1 MKNNFDCLVIG
12 KGPLGILT
20 SYKLLE
26 KGKKVLNIDSGLGLN
41 LLQDKMTLESNISWL
56 DLEQKPSFNKKASDY
71 MWLGACMGWP
81 SNYFEDGSFE
91 EKNIPLSIAEIK
103 DSYKNIAEILKL
115 SEFDFIKN
123 IPNNKE
129 KTLKYHEF
137 SHIFAKVTKNLYL
150 NNLTSYIENN
160 KNYQFMDN
168 LIANKIM
175 PIKNKLVVEIIQYPG
190 LNISKFQANNVFL
203 CLGSVENTRL
213 LLQSKENIDLNL
225 EYLGKNLTDHIS
237 FPFAKINT
245 ENIANIK
252 NLFESKEDSPTS
264 NLWPRITYNN
274 DSPHSFCYVDRFHKR
289 KYTNNFFLKS
299 LIKHDGNA
307 YLNLFIE
314 KEASVDTS
322 LSLTPDSSSLLINFF
337 INNNEFESMI
347 KLSDRYAEYFNESI
361 EGIKISKIN
370 YDFSSID
377 KFTSTNHPS
386 GTTKMSR
393 EPSKGVVDKYSRIWN
408 QNNIFVYGSSVLPM
422 ASYIHPTFTSMALA
436 NYSLKNI

>member
-1 MKNNFDCLVIG
+1 MKNNFDSLVIG

-26 KGKKVLNIDSGLGLN
+26 KGIKVLNIDSGLGLK
-41 LLQDKMTLESNISWL
+41 LLQDKMTLKSNISWL
-56 DLEQKPSFNKKASDY
+56 DLEQKPSFNKKASNY

-91 EKNIPLSIAEIK
+91 EKNIPVSIDEIK
-103 DSYKNIAEILKL
+103 NSYKNIAKILKL

-129 KTLKYHEF
+129 QNLGNHEF
-137 SHIFAKVTKNLYL
+137 NHIFAKVTKNLYL

-160 KNYQFMDN
+160 KNYQFIDN
-168 LIANKIM
+168 LIANKIT
-175 PIKNKLVVEIIQYPG
+175 PNKNKLVVEIIEYPS
-190 LNISKFQANNVFL
+190 LNISKLEANNVFL

-245 ENIANIK
+245 ENISNIK
-252 NLFESKEDSPTS
+252 NLFDKKEDSPTS

-314 KEASVDTS
+314 KEASGDTS

-337 INNNEFESMI
+337 INNSEFESMI
-347 KLSDRYAEYFNESI
+347 KLSDRYTEYFNESI

-386 GTTKMSR
+386 GTTKMSS
-393 EPSKGVVDKYSRIWN
+393 EPSKGVVDKYSRIWS
-408 QNNIFVYGSSVLPM
+408 QNNIFVYGSSVFPM

-436 NYSLKNI
+436 DYSLKNI